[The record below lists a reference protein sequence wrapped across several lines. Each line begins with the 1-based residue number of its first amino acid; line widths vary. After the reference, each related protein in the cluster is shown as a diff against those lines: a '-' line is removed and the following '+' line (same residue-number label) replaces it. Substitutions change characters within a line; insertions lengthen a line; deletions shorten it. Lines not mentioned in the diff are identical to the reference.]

1 MDIKKVRKKN
11 KLMMRLVCGA
21 AGAASLEI
29 CIHDFF
35 FFFFFFFRFETTVN
49 QRRVFSFFCMKK
61 KKSKIREGI
70 EESAAATTTVLY
82 TDPVA
87 SGGIRASYNVATC
100 RLSTLIA
107 YI

>member
-29 CIHDFF
+29 CVHDFFF

-49 QRRVFSFFCMKK
+49 QRRVFSFFCMKR
-61 KKSKIREGI
+61 KKSKIRE
-70 EESAAATTTVLY
+70 
-82 TDPVA
+82 
-87 SGGIRASYNVATC
+87 RN
-100 RLSTLIA
+100 
-107 YI
+107 